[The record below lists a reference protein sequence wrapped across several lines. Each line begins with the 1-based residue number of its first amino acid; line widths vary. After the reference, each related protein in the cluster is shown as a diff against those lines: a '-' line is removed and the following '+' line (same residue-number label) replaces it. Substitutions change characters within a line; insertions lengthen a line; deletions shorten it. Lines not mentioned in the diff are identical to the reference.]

1 MFLSMLKIAAVG
13 ILESITDVF
22 LHTSGTV
29 SDMCSKKSYHLNFP
43 QYGMHQLINFSD
55 YIEKYYCRRTLTQ

>member
-22 LHTSGTV
+22 LHKWY
-29 SDMCSKKSYHLNFP
+29 SKWYVQQKKLP
-43 QYGMHQLINFSD
+43 LELPTILMQQLINFSD
-55 YIEKYYCRRTLTQ
+55 YIEKYYCRRALTQ